1 MARMLGKTVYGELSI
16 VQSTLGTVGT
26 LAGLGLGMTA
36 TKYVAELR
44 KSDPR
49 RASSIIALAIQV
61 ALVSCAI
68 AATAMIACAPSL
80 AVSQLHRPELSLTI
94 RLGAAYLV
102 FTILNGVGVG
112 ILSGFEAFRDVAV
125 VNLWSGVAFF
135 LATVAGTYFFG
146 LNGSVIGLSVAT
158 FANCVITTL
167 AIRKHTGPHFEL
179 ASGARAWDEVG
190 VLWSFAVPAALAGFL
205 IAPVVWYSN
214 VLLSRQPDGYSQ
226 LGVFSAAQSWQ
237 SAILFLPQALA
248 PAMLA
253 YLSHTFGEA
262 SRTRYSRLTLWSV
275 LANGVIAAFGCLVVV
290 LFAQP
295 IMRMYGRG
303 FTGNN
308 AVLIAI
314 AISAI
319 PMALCNVVGYVIA
332 SAGKMW
338 WGFAVNL
345 LWTIAFTISAVHF
358 VPLYGATGL
367 AVTYMVAYA
376 LHFVWTGAL
385 AVKYVRDLKSPLTLG

>member
-1 MARMLGKTVYGELSI
+1 MAAP
-16 VQSTLGTVGT
+16 T
-26 LAGLGLGMTA
+26 LAA
-36 TKYVAELR
+36 
-44 KSDPR
+44 
-49 RASSIIALAIQV
+49 
-61 ALVSCAI
+61 
-68 AATAMIACAPSL
+68 
-80 AVSQLHRPELSLTI
+80 SQLHRPELSLTI

-125 VNLWSGVAFF
+125 VNLWSGVTW
-135 LATVAGTYFFG
+135 LTATVFGTYFFG
-146 LNGSVIGLSVAT
+146 LNGAVVGLSVAT
-158 FANCVITTL
+158 FANCVFTVF

-179 ASGARAWDEVG
+179 ASGVRAWDEVG

-214 VLLSRQPDGYSQ
+214 VLLSRQPDGYAQ
-226 LGVFSAAQSWQ
+226 LGIFSAAQSWQ
-237 SAILFLPQALA
+237 NAILFLPQALA

-262 SRTRYSRLTLWSV
+262 SRSRYSRLTLWSV
-275 LANGVIAAFGCLVVV
+275 LANGMIAGLGCLVVV
-290 LFAQP
+290 LFAHP
-295 IMRMYGRG
+295 IMRMYGRE

-308 AVLIAI
+308 AVLITI

-338 WGFAVNL
+338 LGFAVNL
-345 LWTIAFTISAVHF
+345 LWTIAFTISAIHF

-367 AVTYMVAYA
+367 ALTYMVAYA

-385 AVKYVRDLKSPLTLG
+385 AVKYVRNLQRPLIVG